1 MAQNV
6 RSPQLVVKDC
16 LKGPNL
22 SQDLANREVIVCAG
36 SIDTPKLLL
45 LSGIGPSEELAKH
58 SIQPTAVVPGIGHNL
73 GDHCMASLRANLAR
87 DTIPLLSMTDMR
99 AAKAQ
104 WEADQTGPL
113 LDESAMI
120 ALGYFQV
127 DNIQSFPE
135 LQALDEQT
143 REHLTRPQTAHF
155 ELSITILPIP
165 DAPKPVLIT
174 TIILLNAMSRGM
186 VTLRSSAELLAARIR
201 LEGPD

>member
-1 MAQNV
+1 
-6 RSPQLVVKDC
+6 
-16 LKGPNL
+16 
-22 SQDLANREVIVCAG
+22 
-36 SIDTPKLLL
+36 
-45 LSGIGPSEELAKH
+45 
-58 SIQPTAVVPGIGHNL
+58 
-73 GDHCMASLRANLAR
+73 
-87 DTIPLLSMTDMR
+87 MTDMR

-135 LQALDEQT
+135 FQALDEQT